1 MPSLPSHYQLRDR
14 LGAGGM
20 GEVHRAF
27 DTRLGRD
34 VAIKM
39 LPGLVAG
46 DSDRIA
52 RLRREAR
59 ALAALNHPN
68 IAIVY
73 DLIETD
79 DTCMLVLEF
88 VEGRTLADRVP
99 QGPMPWRDALAIGV
113 RIADAL
119 EAAHDKGIIH
129 RDLKPANV
137 MIGAGDRVKLLD
149 FGLAT
154 GLFAAPSSSI
164 VTEAFDLS
172 TPGIVLG
179 TPAYM
184 SPEQARGLP
193 LDSRTDIWAFGC
205 VLYELLCGRRLF
217 GAAAPADAIADILR
231 GDPPLTLPEATVP
244 ERVHV
249 LLQRCLRQDLR
260 RRLHHIGDARIEM
273 EDLLAQ
279 RDAPSGVFV
288 ATTVDRAVQFQ
299 RLTDTRGLN
308 DAPAISPDGKMVAFV
323 APANGYRQIWIRL
336 MTGGAPLQLTRD
348 SVDHLEPR
356 WAPDSSSLIYF
367 TRPEES
373 GVHATVWEIPALGGN
388 ARPIA
393 SAMGAADVSHDG
405 RHLAFVRIEDATPW
419 MMIQNRES
427 GDLEQRF
434 RLPKGVAF
442 GFARWSPDDSM
453 IALLI
458 VFNVYFDHR
467 ILIVRRDG
475 TEPTAIVQG
484 RILRGLSW
492 LPDSAGLMYGSSA
505 GSSMLYPPSFN
516 LRRIARDGTADRA
529 LTYGDA
535 SLVKPDVHSTGRI
548 VACKERGQSDI
559 WKFPV
564 SGSAEEN
571 TRQAVRIT
579 SQTGQVQT
587 PSVSPNGREMVYIS
601 DNGGHGNLWI
611 LPLDGSGPA
620 RQLTFERNLQ
630 VSIGVPVWSPVGPWI
645 AFIVARM
652 GESSLWLIRSD
663 GTGLRQLAARGLAA
677 SWSHDG
683 EWLYYTPNLEGDFRI
698 EKVAASGGSAERVR
712 DDLSVS
718 LGVTDSTLYLAR
730 RVRTDAW
737 DWKVEAA
744 SPPEGPATLLCD
756 VAGARVPLSAAL
768 MPFTLSPNGRWL
780 SAPLTD
786 ASTTNIWMQPTD
798 GGPLRQ
804 VTDFGDR
811 PTLIV
816 RRLSWSP
823 DSEFIYAAVADIDSD
838 IVLLDG
844 LL

>member
-1 MPSLPSHYQLRDR
+1 MRGLPSHYQVRDR
-14 LGAGGM
+14 VGAGGM

-39 LPGLVAG
+39 LSSILAG
-46 DSDRIA
+46 DADRIA

-68 IAIVY
+68 IASVY
-73 DLIETD
+73 DLIEGD

-88 VEGRTLADRVP
+88 VEGRTLADRVSN
-99 QGPMPWRDALAIGV
+99 GPMPWRDALAIGIQV
-113 RIADAL
+113 ADAL
-119 EAAHDKGIIH
+119 EAAHEKGIIH

-137 MIGAGDRVKLLD
+137 MIGAGERVKLLD

-154 GLFAAPSSSI
+154 GLSLAPASG
-164 VTEAFDLS
+164 VATEAIDLS
-172 TPGIVLG
+172 APGVIMG

-193 LDSRTDIWAFGC
+193 LDTRTDIWAFGC
-205 VLYELLCGRRLF
+205 LLYELLTGRRLF
-217 GAAAPADAIADILR
+217 DSAAAADVIADILR
-231 GDPPLTLPEATVP
+231 GDPALSLPPNAVP
-244 ERVHV
+244 ERLRV
-249 LLQRCLRQDLR
+249 LLQRCLRHDLR
-260 RRLHHIGDARIEM
+260 RRLRHIGDARIEM
-273 EDLLAQ
+273 DDLLAQ
-279 RDAPSGVFV
+279 RDPSSGAFGT
-288 ATTVDRAVQFQ
+288 ATPDRSVQFQ

-323 APANGYRQIWIRL
+323 ATANGHRQIWIRL

-348 SVDHLEPR
+348 TVDHLEPR

-367 TRPEES
+367 TPPQES
-373 GVHATVWEIPALGGN
+373 GRHATVWEIPALGGN

-393 SAMGAADVSHDG
+393 SAMGAADISHDG
-405 RHLAFVRIEDATPW
+405 RHLAFVGIDDGTPW
-419 MMIQNRES
+419 MTIRNRES
-427 GDLEQRF
+427 GDNEQRF
-434 RLPKGVAF
+434 RLPTGV
-442 GFARWSPDDSM
+442 GFAFPRWSPDDSM

-467 ILIVRRDG
+467 LLVIRLDG
-475 TEPTAIVQG
+475 TEPTPIVQG
-484 RILRGLSW
+484 RILRGLCW
-492 LPDSAGLMYGSSA
+492 LPDGSGLIYGSSA
-505 GSSMLYPPSFN
+505 GSSMLYPPTFN
-516 LRRIARDGTADRA
+516 LRRIALDGTADRA
-529 LTYGDA
+529 LTYGDD
-535 SLVKPDVHSTGRI
+535 SLVKPDAHSSGRI
-548 VACKERGQSDI
+548 VACKERSQSDI

-564 SGSAEEN
+564 SGSADEN

-579 SQTGQVQT
+579 KQTGQVQV
-587 PSVSPNGREMVYIS
+587 PSVSPDGREMVYIS

-611 LPLDGSGPA
+611 QSLDGSGAA
-620 RQLTFERNLQ
+620 RQLTFERNPH
-630 VSIGVPVWSPVGPWI
+630 VSIGVPIWSPVGPWI
-645 AFIVARM
+645 VFIVARM

-663 GTGLRQLAARGLAA
+663 GTGLRQFAQGGLAA
-677 SWSHDG
+677 VWSHDG
-683 EWLYYTPNLEGDFRI
+683 EWVYYTPNLEGGFRI
-698 EKVAASGGSAERVR
+698 ERAAMSGGSPVRVR
-712 DDLSVS
+712 DDLSVA
-718 LGVTDSTLYLAR
+718 LGVTNSAFYSAR

-737 DWKVEAA
+737 DWKVESA
-744 SPPEGPATLLCD
+744 SSADGPATLLCD
-756 VAGARVPLSAAL
+756 VPGARVPLSAAL
-768 MPFTLSPNGRWL
+768 MPFTLSPDERWL
-780 SAPLTD
+780 AAPLTD
-786 ASTTNIWMQPTD
+786 ASTTNLWLQSTA

-823 DSEFIYAAVADIDSD
+823 DSQFIYAAVAEVDSD